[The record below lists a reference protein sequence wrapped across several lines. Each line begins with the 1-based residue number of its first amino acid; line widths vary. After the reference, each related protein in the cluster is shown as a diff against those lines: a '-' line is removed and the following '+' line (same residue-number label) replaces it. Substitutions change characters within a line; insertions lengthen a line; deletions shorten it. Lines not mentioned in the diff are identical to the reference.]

1 MWVGF
6 SYGDITMLVDS
17 VGVGGKWECLVV
29 FHEEIDCRISSFKL
43 IHLKEYEDMPI
54 MAIFR
59 NAFSRCPDIVQS
71 ATVNQLET
79 GDTLGEIEEN
89 SKNSKK
95 KGTHKKSV
103 SVHF

>member
-1 MWVGF
+1 M
-6 SYGDITMLVDS
+6 DS
-17 VGVGGKWECLVV
+17 FGVGEKWEYLVV
-29 FHEEIDCRISSFKL
+29 FREEIDCRISSCKL
-43 IHLKEYEDMPI
+43 IHLREYKDMPI

-79 GDTLGEIEEN
+79 GDTLGEMEEN

-95 KGTHKKSV
+95 KDTYKNSV
-103 SVHF
+103 SAHF

>member
-1 MWVGF
+1 M
-6 SYGDITMLVDS
+6 
-17 VGVGGKWECLVV
+17 V

-43 IHLKEYEDMPI
+43 THLREYKDMPI
-54 MAIFR
+54 MVIFR
-59 NAFSRCPDIVQS
+59 NAFSHCPDIVQS

-89 SKNSKK
+89 SKNTKK

>member
-1 MWVGF
+1 
-6 SYGDITMLVDS
+6 
-17 VGVGGKWECLVV
+17 
-29 FHEEIDCRISSFKL
+29 
-43 IHLKEYEDMPI
+43 MPI

-59 NAFSRCPDIVQS
+59 NTLSCCPDIFQS

-79 GDTLGEIEEN
+79 GDSLGKMEEN

-95 KGTHKKSV
+95 KDTHKKSV

>member
-1 MWVGF
+1 M
-6 SYGDITMLVDS
+6 
-17 VGVGGKWECLVV
+17 V

-59 NAFSRCPDIVQS
+59 NAFSHCPDIVQS
-71 ATVNQLET
+71 ATVNQREM
-79 GDTLGEIEEN
+79 GDTLGEMEEN

-95 KGTHKKSV
+95 RTLTKSL
-103 SVHF
+103 

>member
-1 MWVGF
+1 
-6 SYGDITMLVDS
+6 
-17 VGVGGKWECLVV
+17 
-29 FHEEIDCRISSFKL
+29 
-43 IHLKEYEDMPI
+43 MPI
-54 MAIFR
+54 RAFFR
-59 NAFSRCPDIVQS
+59 NALNRCPDIVQS

-79 GDTLGEIEEN
+79 GDTLGELEEN